1 MLKFKHTYILLIFIA
16 GMFSCRQTKYV
27 PEGKHLLKKN
37 KIEIVGDKIP
47 KDDVSSIIRQHPN
60 YKRFGVKWK
69 LMAFNLIDSTKVA
82 DKRLEKNKKIRLKNA
97 DRIAKQKRINESRV
111 EKALKKGKSHYTEKI
126 IPLKDTLEPRKFFR
140 EWYKYKIGRPP
151 VVFDSIPFNKSL
163 EQLEVFLRKKG
174 YYYGGV
180 SGNVNF
186 RNNKKCVVT
195 YTIETGEQY
204 KIDSI
209 YIIEDNK
216 LVREKYIDFLSDD
229 GNSMLDRPF
238 DADLLDNHRYRV
250 AKHMRNNG
258 IYGFSTSHIMFHVD
272 TNMST
277 MRVKMGVQF
286 SDRVMISEEDKDSVV
301 RVKHQEAFVSNV
313 YFHVADTMNFIGDFS
328 ARVQELGL
336 TVMDG
341 QFIRTLDTTYF
352 TRYKNK
358 ETGGIDISRMA
369 IFMHNG
375 KLMVKPKILEGQ
387 NYLEIDSKYSERH
400 LEKTY
405 LSLLQLDLFE
415 IVKTELNEQEDLG
428 CLDAHYYLVPAK
440 KQSFSFEPRA
450 TNSNGFLGVAATVN
464 YVNKNLFRGAEKL
477 TLSFSGGFESQPPV
491 FDKTIDGDKIQSAGR
506 SFNTFE
512 VGPSSQLELPGLFP
526 LRVSDFSKKL
536 RPKTIISAAYNFQRR
551 DDFTRGTFQM
561 GYLWKFFVSKTMIFQ
576 SGFPGASVVK
586 FVGIENT
593 PEFEAKLNSL
603 NDLFLINAYSD
614 QFIWQDWKLTFEY
627 NIREREHRKGD
638 AQVYFKASFDPAGNL
653 FSLFKK
659 FQDTTETGQRA
670 MFGIGYSQF
679 SRLDTELIFSEPL
692 KKDKSIN
699 FKLDLG
705 AGIPYGNTT
714 TSMPYDYSF
723 FAGGA
728 NDNRGWRA
736 RALGPGAYKY
746 YLDTNRTATQ
756 IGDIGL
762 SASAEYRFSISSLFK
777 GAVFVDAGNI
787 WTIFQDDNRDGGKI
801 SGSWYKEIAVA
812 AGVGLRM
819 DLDFFIIRVDL
830 GMPIM
835 NPALPQGA
843 RWVFQSRQ
851 PYYDEGKA
859 VFGDPYY
866 KELMPLPF
874 IPTLHFGI
882 GYPF

>member
-1 MLKFKHTYILLIFIA
+1 
-16 GMFSCRQTKYV
+16 
-27 PEGKHLLKKN
+27 
-37 KIEIVGDKIP
+37 
-47 KDDVSSIIRQHPN
+47 
-60 YKRFGVKWK
+60 
-69 LMAFNLIDSTKVA
+69 
-82 DKRLEKNKKIRLKNA
+82 
-97 DRIAKQKRINESRV
+97 
-111 EKALKKGKSHYTEKI
+111 
-126 IPLKDTLEPRKFFR
+126 
-140 EWYKYKIGRPP
+140 
-151 VVFDSIPFNKSL
+151 
-163 EQLEVFLRKKG
+163 
-174 YYYGGV
+174 
-180 SGNVNF
+180 
-186 RNNKKCVVT
+186 
-195 YTIETGEQY
+195 
-204 KIDSI
+204 
-209 YIIEDNK
+209 
-216 LVREKYIDFLSDD
+216 
-229 GNSMLDRPF
+229 
-238 DADLLDNHRYRV
+238 
-250 AKHMRNNG
+250 
-258 IYGFSTSHIMFHVD
+258 
-272 TNMST
+272 
-277 MRVKMGVQF
+277 MRVKMGIQF
-286 SDRVMISEEDKDSVV
+286 SDRVMISEDDKDSVV
-301 RVKHQEAFVSNV
+301 RVKHQEAFIMNV
-313 YFHVADTMNFIGDFS
+313 YFHIADTMNANGQFNNRI
-328 ARVQELGL
+328 QEQGL

-352 TRYKNK
+352 TRYRDK

-375 KLMVKPKILEGQ
+375 KLMVKPKILEAQ

-491 FDKTIDGDKIQSAGR
+491 FDKTVDGDKIQSAGR

-512 VGPSSQLELPGLFP
+512 IGPSSQLELPGLFP

-576 SGFPGASVVK
+576 SGLPGASVVK
-586 FVGIENT
+586 FVGIDNT
-593 PEFEAKLNSL
+593 PEFEERLNSL

-614 QFIWQDWKLTFEY
+614 QFVWQDWKFTFEY
-627 NIREREHRKGD
+627 NIREKENRKGD
-638 AQVYFKASFDPAGNL
+638 AQVYFKSSFDPAGHI

-659 FQDTTETGQRA
+659 FQDTTENGQHA

-679 SRLDTELIFSEPL
+679 SRLDNEFIFSKPL
-692 KKDKSIN
+692 KKDKSLN
-699 FKLDLG
+699 FKLDIG

-714 TSMPYDYSF
+714 TSLPYDYSF

-736 RALGPGAYKY
+736 RALGPGSYKY

-762 SASAEYRFSISSLFK
+762 GASAEYRFAISSLFK

-801 SGSWYKEIAVA
+801 SGSWFKEIAVA

-843 RWVFQSRQ
+843 RWVFQSRE

-866 KELMPLPF
+866 KEVMPLPF